1 MAGAAVGG
9 GARLKGEDHPMQ
21 RGRCELT
28 EAVMPELRR
37 QVRSSG
43 NDTQHR
49 CLPRYL
55 RSFVCSFRLL

>member
-9 GARLKGEDHPMQ
+9 GARLKGEDPPIQ
-21 RGRCELT
+21 RNRCELT

-43 NDTQHR
+43 NDTQHHAST
-49 CLPRYL
+49 LPAI
-55 RSFVCSFRLL
+55 V